1 MDAPNFDHNSKLFSS
16 AISLEKG
23 SSSNRL
29 GLICG
34 TGGEPARPKDDYF
47 CSTEKIA
54 ISSSSINIMIFY
66 ATQSIARYKNK
77 PLEKISETRS

>member
-54 ISSSSINIMIFY
+54 ISSSSINIMIFLCNPKHSTVQKQ
-66 ATQSIARYKNK
+66 AVGKN
-77 PLEKISETRS
+77 I